1 MSNIREENGY
11 TYDIISEID
20 AYGRGNA
27 FMISSQCDNEYVTP
41 LLAELYKEI
50 ERLREEDIPA
60 AEVELVRNY
69 IMGELCREFEGVT
82 AKTEV
87 FVNAWLSG
95 DGFDSVNRYIDAVK
109 VVTPQRLQQVARKYL
124 LRENMIEIVV
134 GA

>member
-1 MSNIREENGY
+1 MPVRKSV
-11 TYDIISEID
+11 
-20 AYGRGNA
+20 
-27 FMISSQCDNEYVTP
+27 QCDNEYVTP

-50 ERLREEDIPA
+50 GRLREEDITA

-109 VVTPQRLQQVARKYL
+109 AVTPQRLQQVARKYL